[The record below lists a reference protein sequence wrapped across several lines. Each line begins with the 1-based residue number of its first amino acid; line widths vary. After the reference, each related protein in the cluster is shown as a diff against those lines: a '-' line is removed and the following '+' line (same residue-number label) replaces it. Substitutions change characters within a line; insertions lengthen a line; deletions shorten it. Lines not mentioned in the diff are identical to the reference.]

1 MTEEVKPTPEQ
12 QPEQK
17 AEQKPAEK
25 PEQKPEAKPEPKP
38 EPKAAPKAEQK
49 PEVKKK
55 EVVEKPANCMKCNKR
70 LQRKTCYYR
79 NEGYYCS
86 KRCWKLAVEAK
97 ATAKK
102 KEEEKAKKEA

>member
-25 PEQKPEAKPEPKP
+25 P
-38 EPKAAPKAEQK
+38 EQK